1 MPEPTKR
8 QRIVWVSTAIANL
21 AVDLLLPTVI
31 LLALAPTGLPAAL
44 RLAIGGALLSG
55 KAIGGRI
62 ESGEF
67 RWRFALVAGLV
78 PAATIVGCYLA
89 GIGSTASMVAG
100 AAVAGVIVIADLA
113 RNRMRATEGRRV
125 DAFAV
130 LVLVEV
136 LVSVVVTSISGDAR
150 FVLARSSL
158 YLAVG
163 GIFILATTWS
173 ERPMMRTTLKP
184 VASKGDPVRAE
195 AFERV
200 WTRSR
205 EFRGLYRAMTFGL
218 GLVFLIDAVLRVA
231 IIYSQPADD
240 VTKTS
245 LTSQLPLIVLLVIW
259 FAAGRGLA
267 VPRAER
273 LLDAET
279 TPQNQAS

>member
-8 QRIVWVSTAIANL
+8 QKIIWISATIANL
-21 AVDLLLPTVI
+21 AVDLLLPTLI
-31 LLALAPTGLPAAL
+31 LVALAPTGLPAAL
-44 RLAIGGALLSG
+44 RLSIGGALLSG

-67 RWRFALVAGLV
+67 RWRFALLAGLV
-78 PAATIVGCYLA
+78 PAAAIVGCHLA
-89 GIGSTASMVAG
+89 GAGTTASMVAG
-100 AAVAGVIVIADLA
+100 AVVAGVIVIADLA
-113 RNRMRATEGRRV
+113 RNRMRAEGRRI

-130 LVLVEV
+130 LVLIEV
-136 LVSVVVTSISGDAR
+136 LVSIVVTSISGDAR
-150 FVLARSSL
+150 FVLARTSL

-163 GIFILATTWS
+163 GIFALATTWTD
-173 ERPMMRTTLKP
+173 RPMMRSVLKP
-184 VASKGDPVRAE
+184 VAAKGDPERAE

-218 GLVFLIDAVLRVA
+218 GVVFLADAVLRVV

-240 VTKTS
+240 ITQTS
-245 LTSQLPLIVLLVIW
+245 LTSQAPLIVLLLVW
-259 FAAGRGLA
+259 FAASRALA

-273 LLDAET
+273 LLDAEAAV
-279 TPQNQAS
+279 PR

>member
-8 QRIVWVSTAIANL
+8 QKVIWISTTIANL
-21 AVDLLLPTVI
+21 AVDLLLPTLI
-31 LLALAPTGLPAAL
+31 LIALAPTGLSAAL
-44 RLAIGGALLSG
+44 RLSIGGALLSG

-67 RWRFALVAGLV
+67 RWRLALIAGLLPV
-78 PAATIVGCYLA
+78 AAIVGSHLA
-89 GIGSTASMVAG
+89 GAGTTASMVAG
-100 AAVAGVIVIADLA
+100 AMVAGVIVVADLV
-113 RNRMRATEGRRV
+113 RNRLRAEGRRI

-130 LVLVEV
+130 LVLIEV
-136 LVSVVVTSISGDAR
+136 LVSIVVTSISGDAR
-150 FVLARSSL
+150 FVLARTSL

-163 GIFILATTWS
+163 GIFALATTWTD
-173 ERPMMRTTLKP
+173 RPMMRSVLKP
-184 VASKGDPVRAE
+184 VAAKGDPERAE

-218 GLVFLIDAVLRVA
+218 GVVFLADAVLRVV

-240 VTKTS
+240 ITQTS
-245 LTSQLPLIVLLVIW
+245 LTSQTPLIVLLLVW
-259 FAAGRGLA
+259 FVASRALA

-273 LLDAET
+273 LLDAEAAV
-279 TPQNQAS
+279 PK